1 MTVTEVHDGN
11 AGPSTPLKNASL
23 RMTASFGAQKL
34 VAEVGD
40 GNAGPSTPLKNA
52 SLSDC
57 LFWGLMGSQDGS
69 IHWTDSKDRTP
80 GRDEKAEMNRGEQ
93 TIEIETIRLADV
105 AEALRRTRPFADTDV
120 SALSGVDRVER
131 VHAKAGCVL
140 SEPGQR
146 LSSYLLVLDGEIR
159 TERPEA
165 DGSRTVMGI
174 AASGEGFGETPLLM
188 GKTEGSFFLI
198 AVRDSLL
205 LRFTGQDFWTLMACC
220 PAVRKVVLSNMAQR
234 LQAYQ
239 VEALHREKLV
249 SLGTLAAGLM
259 HELHNPG
266 SAAKRAAAQ
275 LRGNLLRLQQ
285 LSLRSSDK
293 PKTHIQLECM
303 RALLEKTLGGCH
315 APAMSSLEQSDAE
328 EAMAEWLQSAG
339 VENAFTIAPAL
350 VAIGLG
356 QDELACAREAFEANA
371 FSDAIN
377 WLEALVSSV
386 SLVCT
391 IEESITRVSDLVMAV
406 KKFAYD
412 ERSPARELDV
422 HDSLQSTLTILGHKL
437 RLKKISI
444 EKRFAASLFII
455 QTRGS
460 SLSQVWTNLIDNAV
474 DASPED
480 APIEIATWNEEGT
493 EAGPGAET
501 KPAWLA
507 VSITDHGAGIPPE
520 VLPQIFEAFF
530 TTKPQGSGTGL
541 GLEIVHRIVTQK
553 LGGTIDVESEPGTTR
568 FIVRLPIDAAAKS
581 ANPAH

>member
-1 MTVTEVHDGN
+1 
-11 AGPSTPLKNASL
+11 
-23 RMTASFGAQKL
+23 
-34 VAEVGD
+34 
-40 GNAGPSTPLKNA
+40 
-52 SLSDC
+52 
-57 LFWGLMGSQDGS
+57 
-69 IHWTDSKDRTP
+69 
-80 GRDEKAEMNRGEQ
+80 MNQGEQ
-93 TIEIETIRLADV
+93 MIEIESIPLRDV
-105 AEALRRTRPFADTDV
+105 AEALRQTRPFAETDV

-131 VHAKAGCVL
+131 LHAKAGAVL
-140 SEPGQR
+140 SEPGQPLR
-146 LSSYLLVLDGEIR
+146 FYLLVLDGEIR
-159 TERPEA
+159 AERPEP

-174 AASGEGFGETPLLM
+174 AAAGEGFGEAPLLM
-188 GKTEGSFFLI
+188 GKTEASFFLI

-205 LRFTGQDFWTLMACC
+205 LRFNEQDFWALLACC
-220 PAVRKVVLSNMAQR
+220 PAVRKVVLANMAQR
-234 LQAYQ
+234 LQSYQ

-266 SAAKRAAAQ
+266 SAAKRATAQ
-275 LRGNLLRLQQ
+275 LRENLLRLQQ
-285 LSLRSSDK
+285 LSLRFSDQ
-293 PKTHIQLECM
+293 PKTREQLNCM
-303 RALLEKTLGGCH
+303 RALLEKTMRGCN
-315 APAMSSLEQSDAE
+315 APALSSVEQSDAE

-339 VENAFTIAPAL
+339 VANAFCIAPSL
-350 VAIGLG
+350 VDIGLE
-356 QDELACAREAFEANA
+356 QQELACAREAFDAGS
-371 FSDAIN
+371 FSDAVN

-391 IEESITRVSDLVMAV
+391 IEESISRVSDLVMAV

-412 ERSPARELDV
+412 DRGAARELDV

-444 EKRFAASLFII
+444 EKRFEASPSTI

-480 APIEIATWNEEGT
+480 AKIEIATWNE
-493 EAGPGAET
+493 AGAANET

-507 VSITDHGAGIPPE
+507 VSITDHGAGIPTE
-520 VLPQIFEAFF
+520 ALPRIFEAFF

-553 LGGTIDVESEPGTTR
+553 FGGTIDVESEPGKTR
-568 FIVRLPIDAAAKS
+568 FVVRLPLDASAKL
-581 ANPAH
+581 ANPVPAAH